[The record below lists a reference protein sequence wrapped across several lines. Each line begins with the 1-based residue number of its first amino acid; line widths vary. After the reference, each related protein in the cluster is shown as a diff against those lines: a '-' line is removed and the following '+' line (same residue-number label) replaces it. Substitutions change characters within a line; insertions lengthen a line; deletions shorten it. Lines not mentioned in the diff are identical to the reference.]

1 MGANGISRAQIWLD
15 GLARDFKRPVA
26 SYLRLQ
32 TYSQE
37 GRADECQHQYPETA
51 NEADAV
57 ASVVEGEL
65 RHLQWT
71 GWSAWATWQMAEIQA
86 TVNAL
91 REVDENIL
99 FDF

>member
-1 MGANGISRAQIWLD
+1 MGANGISSAQIWLD
-15 GLARDFKRPVA
+15 GLAGDFKRPVA

-37 GRADECQHQYPETA
+37 GRAECQHQYPETVDEA
-51 NEADAV
+51 NEIYSTIA
-57 ASVVEGEL
+57 GGL

-71 GWSAWATWQMAEIQA
+71 GWSALATWQMAEIQA

-91 REVDENIL
+91 SEVDENIL